1 MGYAGSKTEM
11 ERLLKDAEKLSG
23 QKYDIKNLNDVYQ
36 AIHVIQQEMG
46 ITGTTAVEAE
56 KTISGSINAT
66 KSAWQ
71 NLLTGL
77 ISGGVGI

>member
-1 MGYAGSKTEM
+1 
-11 ERLLKDAEKLSG
+11 
-23 QKYDIKNLNDVYQ
+23 
-36 AIHVIQQEMG
+36 MG

-77 ISGGVGI
+77 ISGGDLTGFNPKLN